1 MAKIAAFGWN
11 RLDLRSSKTRCIH
24 AVFFSFQSE
33 PEIKKSNACVFY
45 FLS

>member
-24 AVFFSFQSE
+24 AVFFSFQNE
-33 PEIKKSNACVFY
+33 PEIKNPMLVF
-45 FLS
+45 FIF